1 MPHWPAERAR
11 VPPEASRL
19 AHQQAAFAAYLRDP
33 ARTEAPPAAPE
44 RLALYRELFFNTLRD
59 LVGSTF
65 PVLRAILGEAGW
77 EALIRQFQRDHRCRT
92 PLFPELGR
100 EFLDWLDT
108 RPAQPPFLHELAHY
122 EWIELAL
129 ALDEAEAVPE
139 DITPDGDPLDAVPVV
154 SPLAWP
160 LAYRFPV
167 HRIAPTFQPQ
177 EPPDSPTF
185 LLIRRDAADRIHFHE
200 IDALTHALL
209 QALHDECTAR
219 SGHELIERL
228 AAGHPDSATLS
239 AHAAERL
246 RELRARG
253 AICGTRRA

>member
-1 MPHWPAERAR
+1 MERLH
-11 VPPEASRL
+11 VPPDASRL
-19 AHQQAAFAAYLRDP
+19 AHQQAIFAAHLRDP
-33 ARTEAPPAAPE
+33 GHAQAPPAAPE
-44 RLALYRELFFNTLRD
+44 RIALYREIFFNTLRD

-65 PVLRAILGEAGW
+65 PVLREILGAAGW
-77 EALIRQFQRDHRCRT
+77 DALIRDFQREHRCRT

-129 ALDEAEAVPE
+129 ALDEAEATPADV
-139 DITPDGDPLDAVPVV
+139 DPDGDLLDGAPVA

-167 HRIAPTFQPQ
+167 HTISRAFQPPQ
-177 EPPDSPTF
+177 PPDAPTF
-185 LLIRRDAADRIHFHE
+185 LLIRRDAGDAIHFHQ

-209 QALHDECTAR
+209 HSLKQDADGD
-219 SGHELIERL
+219 SGRQLVERL
-228 AAGHPDSATLS
+228 VAGCLDRVALR
-239 AHAAERL
+239 ARGFERL
-246 RELRARG
+246 RELRDRG